1 MKMRVPE
8 FLLVN
13 IIIENA
19 AKQHFSVYVNMY
31 YIIRWFL
38 VCKALRSRK

>member
-1 MKMRVPE
+1 MKMRVQE

-19 AKQHFSVYVNMY
+19 AKQYLSVYVNMY
-31 YIIRWFL
+31 YIIR
-38 VCKALRSRK
+38 